1 MTVAEDVVII
11 KGHVDDQVEVQTTRA
26 VIAISDARSHL
37 EALTNTSLFEVDQIA
52 PVVGGNVL
60 ITSSLLTATPPDKP
74 TTNITAIKASIPTQ
88 PGDFEATVTSRA
100 IQSSPQ
106 EEFSTPVVTFPTAP
120 TFTKETKPSSPTIAL
135 PAKVPDTPSLTVPSD
150 LAVSSQSV
158 PNIPSI
164 SLPNWGEPIPTIDID
179 LPATVLAYVE
189 PVYTSALKSAIA
201 ADLLTKVNN
210 GGTGLNA
217 TVEGNIWN
225 RDVER
230 LQQVLNDNIDDTLN
244 RFAGRGFTLP
254 PGVVAAEVQEL
265 QINHTNE
272 RAQQSRSVSIEQAK
286 LADVNTRA
294 FLEMGLTWE
303 GLLINHANNIANRAL
318 DAEKS
323 IIEFSIALFNS
334 KITKFNAELARYQ
347 AKATEVENLIRIEDL
362 KLEQYKAEL
371 SGVEAT
377 ANKDRVSVEN
387 YRAKLASHDAV
398 IRLYEAET
406 NAVVTALNI
415 ERAKVEI
422 FKADIDAYIANIN
435 AQRNEYDLYIAE
447 IQGERAKIDLHR
459 SDVDAYT
466 ARVNAVKISN
476 DVVIEQIKSDITL
489 KEMNLKAYLANVD
502 IWKEKSQL
510 AIQELGIE
518 DSFYNADISKFREE
532 VRKEV
537 AQAEL
542 NLETITKGIRLEQA
556 NADLRLQTG
565 IANVQALIEQS
576 RARITA
582 AKGTSDGYVSLATSA
597 VSVIQTMLQLAG
609 QGTSQE
615 TSTS

>member
-1 MTVAEDVVII
+1 MTVAQDVALI
-11 KGHVDDQVEVQTTRA
+11 KSHVDNQVAVQNTRA
-26 VIAISDARSHL
+26 VTAISDARSHL
-37 EALTNTSLFEVDQIA
+37 EALTNISLFEVDTIA
-52 PVVGGNVL
+52 PVVGGNIL
-60 ITSSLLTATPPDKP
+60 ITSPLLTAEPPAKP

-100 IQSSPQ
+100 IQSAPQ
-106 EEFSTPVVTFPTAP
+106 EEFSTPVINFPTAP
-120 TFTKETKPSSPTIAL
+120 TFSAENRPSSLAVAL
-135 PAKVPDTPSLTVPSD
+135 PAKVPDTPSLTVPTD
-150 LAVSSQSV
+150 LTVSSQAV

-164 SLPNWGEPIPTIDID
+164 SLPDWGETIPALSID

-189 PVYTSALKSAIA
+189 PVYTSALKTALA

-230 LQQVLNDNIDDTLN
+230 LQQVLNDNIDDTIN
-244 RFAGRGFTLP
+244 RFAERGFTLP
-254 PGVVAAEVQEL
+254 PGVIAAEVQEL

-272 RAQQSRSVSIEQAK
+272 RSQQSRSVSIEQAK
-286 LADVNTRA
+286 IADVNTRA

-323 IIEFSIALFNS
+323 VVEFSIALFNS
-334 KITKFNAELARYQ
+334 KIAKFNTELARYQ

-371 SGVEAT
+371 SGVEASST
-377 ANKDRVSVEN
+377 KDRVSVEN
-387 YRAKLASHDAV
+387 YKAKLDSHYAV

-422 FKADIDAYIANIN
+422 FKADIDNYIANIN
-435 AQRNEYDLYIAE
+435 AQRNEYDLYTAE
-447 IQGERAKIDLHR
+447 IQGEKAKIDLHR

-476 DVVIEQIKSDITL
+476 DVVIEQIKSDITRTEL
-489 KEMNLKAYLANVD
+489 NLRAYQANVD

-510 AIQELGIE
+510 AIQELGLE
-518 DSFYNADISKFREE
+518 SSFYSADINKFSEE
-532 VRKEV
+532 VRKET
-537 AQAEL
+537 AQANL
-542 NLETITKGIRLEQA
+542 NIESLVRGIALEQS
-556 NADLRLQTG
+556 NAELRLQTG
-565 IANVQALIEQS
+565 IANVNALIEQS

-582 AKGTSDGYVSLATSA
+582 SQNTSHGYVSLATSA
-597 VSVIQTMLQLAG
+597 ASVIQTMLQLGG
-609 QGTSQE
+609 QGTSEE
-615 TSTS
+615 TAAE